1 MKEYLKTTLIFIL
14 EKNKNMIKIIYR
26 NRLEMKCKYYLA
38 KTLSIAFIMGIAKL
52 SIVLAMKSNYR
63 EYIKEKKIEL
73 KTRFKGTPGS
83 FSHEGACECKKILF
97 ISFETWLYF
106 VSTLKQL
113 LSLSASALCLVICL
127 GYIFKKVVIK

>member
-38 KTLSIAFIMGIAKL
+38 KTLSIAFITGIAKL

-83 FSHEGACECKKILF
+83 FSHEGACERKKILF

-106 VSTLKQL
+106 LICSNI
-113 LSLSASALCLVICL
+113 ALNTDISWLCNFYNLVIFL
-127 GYIFKKVVIK
+127 KMWL

>member
-1 MKEYLKTTLIFIL
+1 
-14 EKNKNMIKIIYR
+14 
-26 NRLEMKCKYYLA
+26 MKCKYYLA
-38 KTLSIAFIMGIAKL
+38 KTLSIAFVMGIARL
-52 SIVLAMKSNYR
+52 SIILAMKSNYR
-63 EYIKEKKIEL
+63 EYIKGKNNRL
-73 KTRFKGTPGS
+73 DARLKGTPGG
-83 FSHEGACECKKILF
+83 FRHEGLRKRKKILF

>member
-26 NRLEMKCKYYLA
+26 NRLEMNYKYYSI
-38 KTLSIAFIMGIAKL
+38 KTTTTALVIGIVML
-52 SIVLAMKSNYR
+52 CTILLMKSNYR

-83 FSHEGACECKKILF
+83 FSHEGACERKKILF